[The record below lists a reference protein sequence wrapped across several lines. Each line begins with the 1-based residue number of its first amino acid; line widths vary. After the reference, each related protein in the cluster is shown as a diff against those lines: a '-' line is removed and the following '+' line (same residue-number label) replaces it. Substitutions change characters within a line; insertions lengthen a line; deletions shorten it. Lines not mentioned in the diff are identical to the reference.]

1 MVPPVAEEEWPTL
14 GPQVCDF
21 IEAYLVFGPGDL
33 RGQPPSSTTKTS
45 LDVLSPDYKHTCAD
59 CKPFSKT
66 ARRPAVN
73 AVQ

>member
-33 RGQPPSSTTKTS
+33 RGQPAKFDDENEP
-45 LDVLSPDYKHTCAD
+45 
-59 CKPFSKT
+59 
-66 ARRPAVN
+66 
-73 AVQ
+73 